1 MAFTG
6 KLSLSSKAKLSD
18 GNLIPRLG
26 LGVYEMSD
34 QEASPAVTWALEAG
48 YRHFDCAEWYYNE
61 ASVGSSITQFLSRPG
76 CPIDRSDIFY
86 CSKLQSNNGYESAK
100 RSIEAS
106 LKKCGLGY
114 IDLYLIHS
122 PYGGKKRRWQCWKAI
137 EEAKDKGLI
146 KSVAVSNYGE
156 RHIRELLES
165 KPKHR
170 PTVNQCDLHPFM
182 ARKELVEYCESEGIL
197 LECWGPLVRAERFH
211 HPAIMELAKKHSV
224 TSAQVLMCFDN
235 SLWSQSLVL
244 TASLRPGRS
253 PNRFP
258 NNVSSRTPTFM
269 ASSWTIKTWTSYS
282 ALTNTWSPI
291 GTQLATLLLDRRMCA
306 IVQGIVQH

>member
-1 MAFTG
+1 MAITG

-34 QEASPAVTWALEAG
+34 QEASPAVTWALQAG

-76 CPIDRSDIFY
+76 CPIERSNIFY

-106 LKKCGLGY
+106 LKKCGLAY

-122 PYGGKKRRWQCWKAI
+122 PYGGKKRRLQSWKAI
-137 EEAKDKGLI
+137 EEAKDRGLI
-146 KSVAVSNYGE
+146 KSVGVSNYGE

-182 ARKELVEYCESEGIL
+182 ARKELVEYCESEGIALEIPKSVSKQRIIENADVYGFELDDQDMDKL
-197 LECWGPLVRAERFH
+197 LSLDEHLV
-211 HPAIMELAKKHSV
+211 
-224 TSAQVLMCFDN
+224 TD
-235 SLWSQSLVL
+235 WD
-244 TASLRPGRS
+244 
-253 PNRFP
+253 
-258 NNVSSRTPTFM
+258 
-269 ASSWTIKTWTSYS
+269 
-282 ALTNTWSPI
+282 PI
-291 GTQLATLLLDRRMCA
+291 GDSSA
-306 IVQGIVQH
+306 